1 MTRTSDH
8 PRVRVGGVKT
18 ARLSRKDLLA
28 QMVADCANARI
39 DARHI
44 PKLVFTANG
53 QTVALAAT
61 DRSFREALDEADIVH
76 ADGQPIVLA
85 SRWLTGTPIPERSAT
100 TDFIHDAAQAAE
112 DHGLRF
118 YLLGGTEEVN
128 ARCAEILQR
137 RYPRLAIA
145 GRRNGYFARSDERA
159 ICDEIERS
167 GIRFQL
173 GFQRRFAQLLDVA
186 PERLELDHVGLNHL
200 TWERAAHVDGVD
212 RLPEL
217 LAEHGE
223 AIADQVHLPLEMMRR
238 LGVVPSYY
246 LRYFYAHD
254 EVTREQ
260 QSNPSRASAVADIE
274 RRLLEM
280 YADPALDE
288 KPELL
293 GQRGGAWYSEAAVQL
308 AAYRLA
314 WAQLNGIDD
323 TDLHRVRAAF
333 HYVRSGE
340 TVAPA
345 DLLDADALRAL
356 VTGGDGP
363 AN

>member
-39 DARHI
+39 DARHV

-76 ADGQPIVLA
+76 ADGQPIVVA

-167 GIRFQL
+167 GADIVWIGL
-173 GFQRRFAQLLDVA
+173 GVPFEQEFCRRN
-186 PERLELDHVGLNHL
+186 R
-200 TWERAAHVDGVD
+200 D
-212 RLPEL
+212 RLSAGWLVTSGGCFNFVAGDYARAPVWM
-217 LAEHGE
+217 
-223 AIADQVHLPLEMMRR
+223 QNSSLEWLHRLWREPRR
-238 LGVVPSYY
+238 LWRRY
-246 LRYFYAHD
+246 LL
-254 EVTREQ
+254 T
-260 QSNPSRASAVADIE
+260 NP
-274 RRLLEM
+274 
-280 YADPALDE
+280 
-288 KPELL
+288 
-293 GQRGGAWYSEAAVQL
+293 L
-308 AAYRLA
+308 AA
-314 WAQLNGIDD
+314 
-323 TDLHRVRAAF
+323 F
-333 HYVRSGE
+333 
-340 TVAPA
+340 
-345 DLLDADALRAL
+345 LLL
-356 VTGGDGP
+356 VSTSSLQE
-363 AN
+363 ARE